1 MCLFTINNIEN
12 QENLILWQ
20 VWRIRQTC
28 LYTCVNYNII
38 DTFTHLD
45 IGLIKNLG
53 LIMLIIF

>member
-12 QENLILWQ
+12 QDNLILWQ

-45 IGLIKNLG
+45 IGLIKN
-53 LIMLIIF
+53 